1 MPFYLIILFVVVID
15 QLSKLW
21 IRMHLKV
28 GDSIEVWRGILD
40 FTHYENSGAAFSSFQ
55 GYGRLFIPVA
65 ILFVVI
71 ILYYRRK
78 GVLKG
83 FAKEMGAAFLAGG
96 AIGNAIDRI
105 LFNQVTDFVHFQSG
119 QGILN
124 LADYSINIGIILFVM
139 DMLIFSRFTLFSK
152 RTEG

>member
-1 MPFYLIILFVVVID
+1 MPLYLTILFVVVID

-21 IRMHLKV
+21 IRLHLKV
-28 GDSIEVWRGILD
+28 GDSIEVWSGILD

-71 ILYYRRK
+71 ILHYQRK

-83 FAKEMGAAFLAGG
+83 LAKEMGAAFLAGG

-119 QGILN
+119 RGILN
-124 LADYSINIGIILFVM
+124 LADISINIGIILFVL
-139 DMLIFSRFTLFSK
+139 DMLIFSRFTLFTK

>member
-1 MPFYLIILFVVVID
+1 MPLYLTILFVVVID

-21 IRMHLKV
+21 IRLHLKV
-28 GDSIEVWRGILD
+28 GDSIEVWSGILD

-83 FAKEMGAAFLAGG
+83 LAKEMGAAFLAGG

-119 QGILN
+119 RGILN
-124 LADYSINIGIILFVM
+124 LADISINIGIILFVM
-139 DMLIFSRFTLFSK
+139 DMLIFSRFTLFTK

>member
-28 GDSIEVWRGILD
+28 GDSIEVWRGILE

-139 DMLIFSRFTLFSK
+139 DLLIFSRFTLFSK

>member
-1 MPFYLIILFVVVID
+1 MPLYLTILFVVVID

-21 IRMHLKV
+21 IRLHLKV
-28 GDSIEVWRGILD
+28 GDSIEVWSGILD

-83 FAKEMGAAFLAGG
+83 LAKEMGAAFLAGG

-119 QGILN
+119 RGILN
-124 LADYSINIGIILFVM
+124 LADISINIGIILFVL
-139 DMLIFSRFTLFSK
+139 DMLIFSRFTLFTK